1 MTRQDQPISNC
12 GLESAFGHSEEEEE
26 EEEEEEACILER
38 DHAGVSCYSA
48 LTEDIAHSEG
58 NAFGPH
64 VAIVRCTVTGS
75 VAPLLC
81 SATNNVRLSLSSLQ
95 KRHQSQQC

>member
-1 MTRQDQPISNC
+1 MTRQEQPISNSE
-12 GLESAFGHSEEEEE
+12 LESTFGHS

-64 VAIVRCTVTGS
+64 VAIVSCTVTGREI
-75 VAPLLC
+75 PLL
-81 SATNNVRLSLSSLQ
+81 
-95 KRHQSQQC
+95 

>member
-1 MTRQDQPISNC
+1 MTRQEQPISNS

-26 EEEEEEACILER
+26 EEEPCILER

-64 VAIVRCTVTGS
+64 VAIVSCTVTGS
-75 VAPLLC
+75 VVPLL
-81 SATNNVRLSLSSLQ
+81 
-95 KRHQSQQC
+95 

>member
-1 MTRQDQPISNC
+1 MTRQEQPISNSE
-12 GLESAFGHSEEEEE
+12 LESAFGHSEEEEE
-26 EEEEEEACILER
+26 EEEACIRER

-48 LTEDIAHSEG
+48 LTEDIAHSER

-64 VAIVRCTVTGS
+64 VAIVSCTVTGS
-75 VAPLLC
+75 EAPLLC
-81 SATNNVRLSLSSLQ
+81 RVTNNVRLSLSSLQ

>member
-1 MTRQDQPISNC
+1 MTRQEQPISNTE
-12 GLESAFGHSEEEEE
+12 LESAFGHSEEEE

-64 VAIVRCTVTGS
+64 VAIVSCTVTGR
-75 VAPLLC
+75 VAPLL
-81 SATNNVRLSLSSLQ
+81 
-95 KRHQSQQC
+95 